1 MIVAITGTPGTGKTT
16 LVQNLQAMGYKTIDL
31 SQVIDENNFVTG
43 FDSNRDTQ
51 EVDLGKLNEY
61 LKEHLENI
69 DKTEIVLIDSH
80 LSHNLSFTDII
91 IILRCHPKTLETRLK
106 NKGYNPTK
114 IQENLEA
121 EAIDVI
127 TIESVELH
135 GNNEVYEIDVT
146 NKNVNDVANDVLKII
161 KCEDSARDDYKIGK
175 IDWSEEILEWY

>member
-1 MIVAITGTPGTGKTT
+1 K
-16 LVQNLQAMGYKTIDL
+16 
-31 SQVIDENNFVTG
+31 
-43 FDSNRDTQ
+43 
-51 EVDLGKLNEY
+51 
-61 LKEHLENI
+61 
-69 DKTEIVLIDSH
+69 
-80 LSHNLSFTDII
+80 I

-106 NKGYNPTK
+106 NKGYNPAK

-146 NKNVNDVANDVLKII
+146 NKNANDVANDVLKII
-161 KCEDSARDDYKIGK
+161 KSEDSARNDYKLGK